1 MNCNELATV
10 EHYGLPI
17 ISVIFNNGTLG
28 MVRQW
33 QNLIYGKRFSETTLD
48 RGPDFVKLA
57 EAYGLNGRRVNNVE
71 DMKTV
76 LEEALKADK
85 ATVIDC
91 RLDINELVSPMVAA
105 GHDITDFLLN
115 EGGRA

>member
-1 MNCNELATV
+1 
-10 EHYGLPI
+10 
-17 ISVIFNNGTLG
+17 
-28 MVRQW
+28 
-33 QNLIYGKRFSETTLD
+33 
-48 RGPDFVKLA
+48 
-57 EAYGLNGRRVNNVE
+57 
-71 DMKTV
+71 MKNV